1 MKTSRP
7 ELQNALTT
15 NGALVS
21 MVSRKATSELPAQ
34 AFRAHDHDVCS
45 RSLMDAAHT
54 LCAERGL
61 RLTPV
66 RQKVLELLLK
76 SHAPLG
82 AYAILS
88 QLADSGFNAQPPV
101 AYRALDFLVENG
113 FAHRIEKINA
123 FVACNRPGEGHAPVF
138 MICNDCGQVAEASA
152 KSQSSSLD
160 RTARAIGFDIEH
172 TVVEAHGVCA
182 GCRERASL

>member
-1 MKTSRP
+1 LKISLP
-7 ELQNALTT
+7 QLQNALTIEYLLP
-15 NGALVS
+15 GMSSKKVQ
-21 MVSRKATSELPAQ
+21 SELSAKV
-34 AFRAHDHDVCS
+34 FRAHDHGECS
-45 RSLMDAAHT
+45 RSLMGAAQT

-88 QLADSGFNAQPPV
+88 ELADSGFSAQPPV

-113 FAHRIEKINA
+113 LAHRLEKINA

-138 MICNDCGQVAEASA
+138 MICSDCGQVAETSEERRR
-152 KSQSSSLD
+152 SPLD
-160 RTARAIGFDIEH
+160 RTARAIGFDIQH
-172 TVVEAHGVCA
+172 MVVEAQGVCA